1 MSVPGAGVECVVG
14 LTCMQARKEVVASAS
29 ARDKKAS
36 EVRDFG
42 ALRFKKTVFLLK
54 VRAKNPGSNR
64 RNHNSL

>member
-1 MSVPGAGVECVVG
+1 
-14 LTCMQARKEVVASAS
+14 MQARKEVVASAS